1 MPIHGS
7 LATLSNLLEQ
17 CIHVYLRIDV
27 APPTSSYEE
36 IFNAS
41 RILVE
46 ADEGES
52 IRKVLDRSMQLCTVA
67 IMRELSGRDL
77 LDKGLEAWIVS
88 FNERWKWWGRR
99 FVSACLP

>member
-1 MPIHGS
+1 
-7 LATLSNLLEQ
+7 LSNLVEQ
-17 CIHVYLRIDV
+17 FIRVYLRIDA
-27 APPTSSYEE
+27 APPTTSYEE

-46 ADEGES
+46 ADEGEN

-67 IMRELSGRDL
+67 IMKELSGRDL
-77 LDKGLEAWIVS
+77 LDKGLETWIVS

-99 FVSACLP
+99 LVSTCLP